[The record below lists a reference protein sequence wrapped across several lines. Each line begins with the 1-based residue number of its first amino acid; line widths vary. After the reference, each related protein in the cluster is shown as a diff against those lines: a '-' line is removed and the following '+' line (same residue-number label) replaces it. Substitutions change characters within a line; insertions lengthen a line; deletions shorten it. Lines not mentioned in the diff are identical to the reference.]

1 VIVPSHN
8 LVIVRRGKVP
18 ESSTPDVSVEL
29 IGQDAN
35 AFYIIGRV
43 RQALGA
49 ACVSDEEISQFTAE
63 ATSGNY
69 ENVLRTC
76 RIWVDVA

>member
-1 VIVPSHN
+1 M
-8 LVIVRRGKVP
+8 
-18 ESSTPDVSVEL
+18 

-43 RQALGA
+43 RQALGV

-63 ATSGNY
+63 STSGNY
-69 ENVLRTC
+69 ETVLRTC